1 MDKAIEVRG
10 AHGVFL
16 VETDASVV
24 VPERKAPA
32 PSGTDASSR
41 LPQGMRPVSS
51 VTDLARDFSDV
62 RDLIVSCCTT
72 LEDAMARIKT
82 PDRVAVEFGIKFAG
96 EAGVPMLTKASG
108 EATLKVSIEW
118 KAAGKEAP
126 KEATK

>member
-24 VPERKAPA
+24 VPQRMTPM
-32 PSGTDASSR
+32 PSTAQAGR
-41 LPQGMRPVSS
+41 LPEGMRPVSS

-62 RDLIVSCCTT
+62 RELIVSCCTT
-72 LEDAMARIKT
+72 LEEAMSRIKS

-118 KAAGKEAP
+118 KAATREGAK
-126 KEATK
+126 